1 MTKFCV
7 KTLFY
12 LGNKSHTTQL
22 FTRILQNGS
31 SKKTWEKDAELV
43 SAHEKLFLRKYGS
56 IP

>member
-31 SKKTWEKDAELV
+31 CKKTWEKDAELV
-43 SAHEKLFLRKYGS
+43 SAHEKLFLKKYGS
-56 IP
+56 IV